1 MNDSL
6 HEYLREFFDFL
17 DTANNESDRGKA
29 LVAAAQLDGMLEDI
43 LRAFLIECPSS
54 TKLFASPNAP
64 LTSLYNK
71 MNLARSLGLISSD
84 EYSALDVV
92 RKVRNEFA
100 HSVSVSFDDSK
111 VTKLC
116 MMLEFGLSELKRRE
130 DPVLADPRTRFSM
143 SASSLVS
150 SLYSRASRVSK
161 IKLAEL
167 QWDN

>member
-1 MNDSL
+1 L
-6 HEYLREFFDFL
+6 HEYLKEFCDFL

-43 LRAFLIECPSS
+43 LRAFLIDCPSS
-54 TKLFASPNAP
+54 TRLFETPNAP
-64 LTSLYNK
+64 LTSFYNK
-71 MNLARSLGLISSD
+71 INLARSLGLISPD
-84 EYSALDVV
+84 EHSALDLV

-100 HSVSVSFDDSK
+100 HSVSVSFDDTK

-116 MMLEFGLSELKRRE
+116 MMLEFGLGELRRRE

-150 SLYSRASRVSK
+150 SLYSRANRVSK

-167 QWDN
+167 RWDS